1 MRTLACALAAAL
13 GLAALAAQTPATP
26 VKAAKNTAAP
36 TAAPRKAP
44 DFSILRPGADPLP
57 LAQYKGKV
65 VALTFISTVC
75 SHCQDFTRAI
85 NPIAQKYA
93 PRGVQFLECA
103 INDGAALSVKSFQ
116 EQFKPPFPVGWGTVE
131 SMMFFLGKTPFDSV
145 RSLSVPH
152 MLLIDRAGM
161 VRGDYEPGGEFY
173 LHPELNVPAAL
184 DKLLVK
190 R

>member
-1 MRTLACALAAAL
+1 MRTLARALAAAL
-13 GLAALAAQTPATP
+13 ALSVAAAQTPATP
-26 VKAAKNTAAP
+26 VKAAKTTAPAP
-36 TAAPRKAP
+36 AALRKAP
-44 DFSILRPGADPLP
+44 DFTILRPGADPLQ

-85 NPIAQKYA
+85 NPVAAKYGQ
-93 PRGVQFLECA
+93 RGVQFVECA
-103 INDGAALSVKSFQ
+103 INDGAATSVKSFQ

-152 MLLIDRAGM
+152 MLLIDRAG
-161 VRGDYEPGGEFY
+161 VIREDYEPGSDFY
-173 LHPELNVPAAL
+173 LHAETNLPAAL
-184 DKLLVK
+184 DKLLK
-190 R
+190 K